1 LSLLSDSES
10 VGKVDSSRGLKPSRQ
25 YNALFWRSRR
35 REIDVFVRL
44 NDLARERLRAHP
56 RVSHRIDLLQKRIVL
71 LNHLALFRLGFVQQA
86 RQRRAADAVAE
97 VLNLFIVRPP
107 VDTGSAQSGYI
118 RLLIQLGTRFSF

>member
-1 LSLLSDSES
+1 MSLLSDRES

-56 RVSHRIDLLQKRIVL
+56 RVAQRLDLLPKRI
-71 LNHLALFRLGFVQQA
+71 ALWTTEG
-86 RQRRAADAVAE
+86 
-97 VLNLFIVRPP
+97 
-107 VDTGSAQSGYI
+107 AQSGYI